1 MKFVFELL
9 TAVVWPKWE
18 VSNSAMFIIPVVLR
32 IDLEHWF
39 NEVCDLLIAL
49 IEIRSNTSVGA
60 ARYCVLLKVP
70 VINNYDKEDRFG
82 AAEKG

>member
-18 VSNSAMFIIPVVLR
+18 VSNSAMFIILVVLR

-39 NEVCDLLIAL
+39 NEVCDLLIAR
-49 IEIRSNTSVGA
+49 IRSNTSVGA
-60 ARYCVLLKVP
+60 ARYFVLLKVP
-70 VINNYDKEDRFG
+70 VINNYDNEDRFG